1 MADWQTT
8 TDSAEYWVGEYAKT
22 RDPEL
27 REKIVK
33 RYSSMVERIA
43 RKYAGLEPVEDLVQV
58 GKIGLLNALG
68 LYEPS
73 KGVRFNTYA
82 THLVAGSIKHHL
94 RDKTK
99 LIREPAWLQE
109 VRHKVNRVA
118 AQMQQELGRPID
130 EYELAQ
136 RCYITVDLIREVW
149 ATEELFKVSSL
160 AAPTNADIES
170 ETDEIDFADEDQ
182 ESRNF
187 EDRAV
192 LEQAMSQLRD
202 LERKVL
208 QYFHFD
214 AMSQTE
220 IAERLE
226 ISPNYVSH
234 ILRQSLAKLRTILIK
249 EEKSDRVLT
258 QQDQSMPEGVWN
270 DVVDQY
276 SEAYLFGRLDEE
288 CQRASCNDSEVAFI
302 RVAFEGLQK
311 LGNFYGPEAVESFMR
326 DAGAF
331 LKDSLRRLDVVG
343 CIGENGFGVILPGA
357 GQQVQAVHKR
367 LTARLK
373 EWIQKSNVAMAGV
386 QVSIGA
392 SYYPHNG
399 KSAKKLLQEAT
410 LIKIEVERAA

>member
-1 MADWQTT
+1 VEHWQTAM
-8 TDSAEYWVGEYAKT
+8 DSAEHWVCEYTKT
-22 RDPEL
+22 RNPEI
-27 REKIVK
+27 REKIIK
-33 RYSSMVERIA
+33 RYSGMVERIA
-43 RKYAGLEPVEDLVQV
+43 RKYAGLEPIEDLVQV
-58 GKIGLLNALG
+58 GKMGLLNALG
-68 LYEPS
+68 LYEPT

-82 THLVAGSIKHHL
+82 THLVAGAIKHHL

-130 EYELAQ
+130 EYEVAQ
-136 RCYITVDLIREVW
+136 RCNLTVDLIREVW
-149 ATEELFKVSSL
+149 STEELFKVSSL
-160 AAPTNADIES
+160 AVPTNNDVES

-192 LEQAMSQLRD
+192 LEQAMSKLRD

-234 ILRQSLAKLRTILIK
+234 ILRQSLAKLRNILVK
-249 EEKSDRVLT
+249 EERSDRLLT
-258 QQDQSMPEGVWN
+258 QQEESMPEGVWN
-270 DVVDQY
+270 DVAEQY
-276 SEAYLFGRLDEE
+276 SEAYLFGRLNEE
-288 CQRASCNDSEVAFI
+288 CQRASCNNSEVAFI
-302 RVAFEGLQK
+302 RVAFEGLQQ
-311 LGNFYGPEAVESFMR
+311 LGNFYGPEAVESFLR

-331 LKDSLRRLDVVG
+331 LKDSLRRLDIVG
-343 CIGENGFGVILPGA
+343 CIGQNGFGVILPGA
-357 GQQVQAVHKR
+357 GQHVQAVHQR
-367 LTARLK
+367 LTTRLK
-373 EWIQKSNVAMAGV
+373 EWMRKSNVAMAGV
-386 QVSIGA
+386 QVFIGA
-392 SYYPHNG
+392 AYYPYNG
-399 KSAKKLLQEAT
+399 RSAKKLLQEAT
-410 LIKIEVERAA
+410 LVKIEVERAA